1 MQLLELNDLTHTSR
15 QDRVARK
22 IVKTFKKKESR
33 AKDDSAQR
41 RLLLRDAVNRAQTR
55 DHFIAAQSDDFSRWK
70 TFLQ

>member
-33 AKDDSAQR
+33 AKYDSAQR
-41 RLLLRDAVNRAQTR
+41 RLLLRDAMNRAQTR
-55 DHFIAAQSDDFSRWK
+55 DHFIAAQSDYLSLGK
-70 TFLQ
+70 QFL